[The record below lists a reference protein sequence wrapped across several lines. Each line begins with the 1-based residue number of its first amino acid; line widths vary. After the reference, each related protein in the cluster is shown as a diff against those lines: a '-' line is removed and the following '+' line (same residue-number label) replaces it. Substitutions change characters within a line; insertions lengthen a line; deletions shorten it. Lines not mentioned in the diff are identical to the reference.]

1 LIKELHKKNSPPP
14 FAIEE
19 GVCDR
24 LLFFMEREKRV
35 RREKRESLER
45 EILER
50 EGEFGERGRVWRE
63 RLKRDL
69 RERERERET

>member
-1 LIKELHKKNSPPP
+1 
-14 FAIEE
+14 
-19 GVCDR
+19 
-24 LLFFMEREKRV
+24 MEREKRV

-69 RERERERET
+69 RERERERERELRES